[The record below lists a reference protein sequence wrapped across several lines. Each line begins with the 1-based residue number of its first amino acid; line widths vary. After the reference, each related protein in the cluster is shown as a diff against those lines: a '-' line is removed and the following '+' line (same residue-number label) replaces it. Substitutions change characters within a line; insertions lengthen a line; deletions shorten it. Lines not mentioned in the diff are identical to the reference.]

1 MLTLLIIF
9 ILIGI
14 IVLPLFNYVNLKS
27 NEKKS
32 NESNLNLNE
41 IKMYKPNQLTDF
53 YSDIGLE
60 PYGCFSSLD
69 EKFFQKKYNPYNKTF
84 NSLVILS
91 NENDIKQFVIK
102 VINNGYDIYGSSILK
117 KYPNLSEIKLQEI
130 ATLAKLSGYNYIS
143 VYKINIDSVPKFYLT
158 YSPPL
163 DDEENEKIEN
173 NNVSETGG
181 IILSKPDK
189 LLSNFTL
196 MPKIGNYTNEEENT
210 KNKEL
215 SCGFPCLSNGKP
227 QTIGDKQFMCGSV
240 GYPNIKTPSRFAVY
254 KITEK

>member
-14 IVLPLFNYVNLKS
+14 IVLPLFHYVNLKS
-27 NEKKS
+27 NEKKL
-32 NESNLNLNE
+32 NEKNELNVNLNE

-84 NSLVILS
+84 NSLLILN

-163 DDEENEKIEN
+163 DDEENEKTEN
-173 NNVSETGG
+173 ISV
-181 IILSKPDK
+181 SKPNK
-189 LLSNFTL
+189 LLSTFTL
-196 MPKIGNYTNEEENT
+196 MPKVGNYTNEEENT

-227 QTIGDKQFMCGSV
+227 QTISDKQFMCGSV